1 MPQAA
6 SQPEAVFEVIEPDG
20 SRHLVPVTQCPFLIG
35 RSSETGNHL
44 PLPDKRISRQ
54 CAALVYTDGG
64 FRLEDRGQRHGL
76 YVNGEKTTSHQL
88 SDGDTI
94 SFGVPDSYELI
105 FHSGASLQSLP
116 NLLSRLDRI
125 TTAAPGRVSLRKL
138 SLLLEATALLQSHLP
153 LEAVLGTMVD
163 YALALTD
170 AERGVLL
177 EPDAQGKLQPRV
189 ARQRGSRSLS
199 REGVVPSQT
208 AIRQSLEQRRS
219 VVTEDVAQADPAL
232 RDAASVVAQQL
243 RSVVVVPLYAQA
255 ETPAVETA
263 YLPPR
268 GELLGVLYLDSRRP
282 AAFSSSERQI
292 LDALAV
298 EAASV
303 LDNARLVQ
311 HERERQRLEHQIA
324 LAREIQQTLLPKNF
338 GAFPHLQVSAINRP
352 CETVGG
358 DYFDILELGPG
369 RAAFLLADVAGKGL
383 SAALL
388 STMVQGAL
396 SGVTLG
402 QEPDRVLAH
411 LNHFLCVRSMRDRFA
426 TVFFGIV
433 DTSGKLEYIN
443 AGHPSPL
450 LMRGGRAE
458 FAFPAQG
465 YPVGLLPEAEY
476 KVSTIMLEPGDTLL
490 LFSDG
495 VSEAINPEEKE
506 FGTRRLAETVANCRA
521 GTAEELQDSIL
532 AAIENFTCGARQN
545 DDLTL
550 LILRYQ
556 RPA

>member
-6 SQPEAVFEVIEPDG
+6 PQPEAVFEVVEPDG
-20 SRHLVPVTQCPFLIG
+20 SRHPVPVTQCPFLIG
-35 RSSETGNHL
+35 RGSETGNHL
-44 PLPDKRISRQ
+44 ELPDKRISRQ

-94 SFGVPDSYELI
+94 SFGVSDSYELI

-116 NLLSRLDRI
+116 NLLSRLDHI
-125 TTAAPGRVSLRKL
+125 TTTAPGRAGLRKL
-138 SLLLEATALLQSHLP
+138 SLLLEATTLLQSHLP

-170 AERGVLL
+170 ADRGVLL

-189 ARQRGSRSLS
+189 ARQRGSRTLS

-219 VVTEDVAQADPAL
+219 VVTEDVAQADLEL
-232 RDAASVVAQQL
+232 RDAGSVVAQQL
-243 RSVVVVPLYAQA
+243 RFVVVIPLYAQA

-263 YLPPR
+263 YLPAR

-282 AAFSSSERQI
+282 AAFSSLERQI

-324 LAREIQQTLLPKNF
+324 IAREIQQTLLPKNF

-358 DYFDILELGPG
+358 DYFDILELDPG
-369 RAAFLLADVAGKGL
+369 RAAFLLADVSGKGL
-383 SAALL
+383 GAALL

-402 QEPDRVLAH
+402 QGPDRVLVH
-411 LNHFLCVRSMRDRFA
+411 LNHFLCSRSMMDRYARFSSASSIPRENSSTSTQA
-426 TVFFGIV
+426 TP
-433 DTSGKLEYIN
+433 
-443 AGHPSPL
+443 HPSLCAAGAPRL
-450 LMRGGRAE
+450 PFPPGTSRSACCRRRSTKFRRSCSSRGIRCCCSAT
-458 FAFPAQG
+458 ASAKP
-465 YPVGLLPEAEY
+465 
-476 KVSTIMLEPGDTLL
+476 STP
-490 LFSDG
+490 
-495 VSEAINPEEKE
+495 
-506 FGTRRLAETVANCRA
+506 RRR
-521 GTAEELQDSIL
+521 SS
-532 AAIENFTCGARQN
+532 ARHGW
-545 DDLTL
+545 
-550 LILRYQ
+550 Q
-556 RPA
+556 RPWPPAGPARLRSCRTPSSPPSKISRAARARMTT